1 MSLLKSKLRNNIQ
14 QLFVPDITELP
25 TRRHDLDWLRVL
37 AFGLLI
43 LFHSGMFYVENWG
56 FHAKSQY
63 RSETLESLML
73 LIQPWRMAILWVI
86 AGIAI
91 KFVLAKITAT
101 RFIYQRSIRI
111 LIPLLFGILVVV
123 PPQLYVEMTQNNDL
137 SMDFWTFIREFYNP
151 NTLIFDKYSS
161 GIWPHIDVN
170 HLWFL
175 RSLWKYSLIILL
187 LAPLLNATW
196 GIRATNWLMNRHIAV
211 IILLLSLPLF
221 AYSMALEGDDT
232 RYAVGFTC
240 MLYGYLIG
248 WHANFWHRVA
258 ALRIPLFIIL
268 IVCACIV
275 ITFYNL
281 IWLNPEGKPEWISA
295 IGLVIYNIMRI
306 TGIFCA
312 FGFGY
317 HYLNKPSA
325 GLNYFNEA
333 VYPFYILHQTLI
345 IVIGYH
351 LTAHSLGPIVESTLL
366 ISLTTIGCF
375 ALFELIKRIDNLR
388 YLFGLKMKKHYS
400 KSITFIG
407 RFISAIAMLI
417 IGLEIIF

>member
-1 MSLLKSKLRNNIQ
+1 MSPLKSKFRDTIQ
-14 QLFVPDITELP
+14 QLFVPDVTELP
-25 TRRHDLDWLRVL
+25 PRRHDLDWLRVL

-63 RSETLESLML
+63 RSETLESVML

-91 KFVLAKITAT
+91 KFILAKITAA
-101 RFIYQRSIRI
+101 RFIYQRSLRI

-137 SMDFWTFIREFYNP
+137 SMDFWTFMQEFYNP
-151 NTLIFDKYSS
+151 NTQVFDKYSS
-161 GIWPHIDVN
+161 GIWPHVDVN

-175 RSLWKYSLIILL
+175 RSLWKYSLVILL
-187 LAPLLNATW
+187 LAPLLNTTLVT
-196 GIRATNWLMNRHIAV
+196 RATNWLMNRHITV
-211 IILLLSLPLF
+211 IVLTFSLPLF
-221 AYSMALEGDDT
+221 TFSLTLEGDDT

-248 WHANFWHRVA
+248 WHANFWHRVT
-258 ALRIPLFIIL
+258 ALRIPLL
-268 IVCACIV
+268 ITLIACASIV
-275 ITFYNL
+275 ITFYNMV
-281 IWLNPEGKPEWISA
+281 WLNPEGKPEWISA
-295 IGLVIYNIMRI
+295 IGLMIYNIMRI

-325 GLNYFNEA
+325 RLNYLNEA
-333 VYPFYILHQTLI
+333 VYPFYMLHQTLI

-351 LTAHSLGPIVESTLL
+351 LTAHSLGPIVEPTLV
-366 ISLTTIGCF
+366 IFLTTIGCF
-375 ALFELIKRIDNLR
+375 ALFELIKRIDVLR
-388 YLFGLKMKKHYS
+388 FLFGLKMKKRYR

-407 RFISAIAMLI
+407 RFISAVAMLV